1 MLDYDKQGV
10 GHSFYGFLPHLQEL
24 ISRTLKSLA
33 ALLMGFVFSFLFQ
46 IKPFDPKWLPIEL
59 YYPYPDPFHSITVQL
74 IKNFEDRFLYNF
86 RLINVNAYDAVYATL
101 YVSFLVGLMIS
112 MPYILYQISAFVSP
126 ALTRSEKRLALKMIF
141 PATLMFLAGILF
153 GYFYIIPLAFRVLYL
168 FVVSL
173 GVQPTLSIG
182 SFVSLVLLYML
193 GFGIGFELP
202 VAMVALSS
210 LGLVSPSQWTRY
222 WRYGVLLSF
231 VIALI
236 ISPGTGGGVNETII
250 GLSLSALYGA
260 GAFVSRLVFPKKAS
274 V

>member
-1 MLDYDKQGV
+1 VSL
-10 GHSFYGFLPHLQEL
+10 GFTAHLQEL
-24 ISRTLKSLA
+24 VSRVLKSLA
-33 ALLMGFVFSFLFQ
+33 ALLIGFAFSFLIE
-46 IKPFDPKWLPIEL
+46 IKPFDPNWLPFGL
-59 YYPYPDPFHSITVQL
+59 YYPYPDPFNSITVQL
-74 IKNFEDRFLYNF
+74 IKNFESRFLYNF
-86 RLINVNAYDAVYATL
+86 KLINVNAYDTVYATL

-112 MPYILYQISAFVSP
+112 MPYILYQVSAFVSP
-126 ALTRSEKRLALKMIF
+126 ALTRSEKRVAAKMIF
-141 PATLMFLAGILF
+141 PATAMFLAGVLF

-182 SFVSLVLLYML
+182 SFVSLILLYML

-210 LGLVSPSQWTRY
+210 LGIVSPNQWTRY
-222 WRYGVLLSF
+222 WRYGVMLSF

-260 GAFVSRLVFPKKAS
+260 GALVSRLVFPKRAGVS
-274 V
+274 P